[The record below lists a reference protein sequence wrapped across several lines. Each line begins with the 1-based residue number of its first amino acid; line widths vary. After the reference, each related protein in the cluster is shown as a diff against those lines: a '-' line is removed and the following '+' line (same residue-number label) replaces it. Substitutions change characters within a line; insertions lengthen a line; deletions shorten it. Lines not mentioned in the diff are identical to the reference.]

1 MFLLGAQAWRTQIP
15 PCHLKGI
22 SLIGGILFMDLTWV
36 VSFLYAFILF
46 PVLSSLPPSLPPA
59 LLALGLLLVAQ

>member
-1 MFLLGAQAWRTQIP
+1 MFLPGAQAWRTQIP
-15 PCHLKGI
+15 PHHYKGT

-46 PVLSSLPPSLPPA
+46 PVLSPLAPSLPPA